1 MLVWLRSISCPFPK
15 RAFQLISSAM
25 SAGQIIEELPRLT
38 PAELQAIERRI
49 LEITT
54 RYSAKLRPEIS
65 AGRLVLVGPRI
76 IRQTE
81 VDDIMEELP

>member
-1 MLVWLRSISCPFPK
+1 
-15 RAFQLISSAM
+15 M

-54 RYSAKLRPEIS
+54 RYSAKLRPENS
-65 AGRLVLVGPRI
+65 AGRLVLVGPRL
-76 IRQTE
+76 IRQAE
-81 VDDIMEELP
+81 VDAILEELP

>member
-1 MLVWLRSISCPFPK
+1 
-15 RAFQLISSAM
+15 M

-54 RYSAKLRPEIS
+54 RYPARLRAENS
-65 AGRLVLVGPRI
+65 AGRLVLVGPRL
-76 IRQTE
+76 IRQPE
-81 VDDIMEELP
+81 VDAILEELP